1 MFQQNYYSGILRFGY
16 SIPAK
21 LRGCIGTPTF

>member
-16 SIPAK
+16 SIPTK
-21 LRGCIGTPTF
+21 LKFIGTPAF